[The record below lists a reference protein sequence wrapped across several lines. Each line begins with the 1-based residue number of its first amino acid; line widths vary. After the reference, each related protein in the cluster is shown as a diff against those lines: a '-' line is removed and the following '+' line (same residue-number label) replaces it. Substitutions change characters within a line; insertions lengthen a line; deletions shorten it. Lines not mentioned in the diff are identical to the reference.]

1 MNTRTFI
8 SSLLLV
14 TFVSGIGAQSLPRD
28 SEPLS
33 SRPLNLSV
41 RKQIAPAADPTVLL
55 VDKEGQVTSPV
66 QPGGASSLEDTGAA
80 VVMPYGAGYENRQQG
95 KASGNS
101 GSSGSGSSGS
111 GSSGSGSSGS
121 GSGSGGMGGGGG
133 RGGAGRGR

>member
-1 MNTRTFI
+1 MNTRTLI

-28 SEPLS
+28 SEPLP

-41 RKQIAPAADPTVLL
+41 RKQIAPAADPTVRL
-55 VDKEGQVTSPV
+55 VDKEGQVTSQV
-66 QPGGASSLEDTGAA
+66 QPGSASSLEDVGAA

-101 GSSGSGSSGS
+101 GSSGSGSGS
-111 GSSGSGSSGS
+111 G
-121 GSGSGGMGGGGG
+121 GSGGMGGGGGG

>member
-1 MNTRTFI
+1 MNTRTLI

-28 SEPLS
+28 SEPLP

-41 RKQIAPAADPTVLL
+41 RKPIAPAADPTVRL
-55 VDKEGQVTSPV
+55 VDKEGQVTSQV
-66 QPGGASSLEDTGAA
+66 QPGSASSLEDVGAA
-80 VVMPYGAGYENRQQG
+80 LVMPYGAGYENRQQG

-101 GSSGSGSSGS
+101 GSG
-111 GSSGSGSSGS
+111 GS
-121 GSGSGGMGGGGG
+121 GSGGSGGIGGIGGMGGGGG

>member
-1 MNTRTFI
+1 MNTRTLI

-28 SEPLS
+28 SEPLP

-41 RKQIAPAADPTVLL
+41 RKPIAPAADPTVRL
-55 VDKEGQVTSPV
+55 VDKEGQVTSQV
-66 QPGGASSLEDTGAA
+66 QPGSASSLEDVGAA

-101 GSSGSGSSGS
+101 GSSGSGS
-111 GSSGSGSSGS
+111 
-121 GSGSGGMGGGGG
+121 GSGGMGGGGGG

>member
-8 SSLLLV
+8 CSLLLV

-28 SEPLS
+28 SEPMS

-41 RKQIAPAADPTVLL
+41 RKPIAPAADPTVLL

-66 QPGGASSLEDTGAA
+66 QPGGASSQEDTGAA

-101 GSSGSGSSGS
+101 GGGGSSGG
-111 GSSGSGSSGS
+111 GSSGGGSSGG
-121 GSGSGGMGGGGG
+121 GSSGGGSSGGG
-133 RGGAGRGR
+133 

>member
-1 MNTRTFI
+1 MNTRTLI

-28 SEPLS
+28 SEPLP

-41 RKQIAPAADPTVLL
+41 RKPIAPAADPTVRL
-55 VDKEGQVTSPV
+55 VDKEGQVTSQV
-66 QPGGASSLEDTGAA
+66 QPGSASSLEDVDAA

-101 GSSGSGSSGS
+101 GSSGSSGS
-111 GSSGSGSSGS
+111 GSGGS
-121 GSGSGGMGGGGG
+121 GSGSGGMGGGMGGGSGGG